1 MFSVRV
7 HTPESSGQPLALE
20 TTLGS
25 QLTIQRTR
33 RTVLLRLEDRRFLPR
48 RGRRPLGDAA
58 ESSEHAFGHHA
69 LSLRLAKIHST
80 QDRFTRAP
88 VGPMNE
94 N

>member
-1 MFSVRV
+1 MFSAKV

-20 TTLGS
+20 TRFTA
-25 QLTIQRTR
+25 IQRTR
-33 RTVLLRLEDRRFLPR
+33 RTVLLRVEDRKFLPR
-48 RGRRPLGDAA
+48 RGRRPFGGAA
-58 ESSEHAFGHHA
+58 ESSDHAFGHYT

-80 QDRFTRAP
+80 QNRFTRAP